1 MMLSITLLSAISALS
16 VTSGEETS
24 VSSTNGQ
31 SPDICNASCSID
43 SASGKELC
51 KFTAK
56 INVHSSELGYF
67 QFEECGD
74 VTNPTLGME
83 VGKTYVFDQADRS
96 NQ

>member
-1 MMLSITLLSAISALS
+1 MSLPLLSAISALS
-16 VTSGEETS
+16 VVSGGETFATSS
-24 VSSTNGQ
+24 NGQ
-31 SPDICNASCSID
+31 SPDICRASCSID

-56 INVHSSELGYF
+56 INVYSSELGYY
-67 QFEECGD
+67 QFKECGD

-96 NQ
+96 N